1 MVDSSNFYKA
11 LRSLRSKFAWIVDEN
26 NNIVA
31 VKGNSVYNPIT
42 AIAATVGYSSPS
54 NNKRE
59 TLKVA
64 RALGM
69 EKDFAEQVYSA
80 VNCLTNRGNAQ
91 IVRGK
96 VREALGL

>member
-1 MVDSSNFYKA
+1 MIDSSNFYKT
-11 LRSLRSKFAWIVDEN
+11 LRSLRKSYNWSLDSN

-31 VKGNSVYNPIT
+31 VRNGSVYNPIT
-42 AIAATVGYSSPS
+42 AIAALVGYHAG

-59 TLKVA
+59 TLRVA

-69 EKDFAEQVYSA
+69 ERDFAEQVYGA
-80 VNCLTNRGNAQ
+80 TKCQTNRGNTQ

-96 VREALGL
+96 VRQALGV